1 MRFASKKQK
10 NSNEK
15 EIKPMRGNGKDTE
28 FGVRH
33 RFGILALSLTSS
45 VPPDMSLAFL
55 GLSFL
60 T

>member
-1 MRFASKKQK
+1 
-10 NSNEK
+10 
-15 EIKPMRGNGKDTE
+15 MRGNGKDTE